1 MDRDEVVKLCN
12 ETITARFNALGIY
25 DGDPEHMEKTRA
37 NFRLVEEIRVTREAN
52 KGSFR
57 RILLQLFSG
66 SGQILW
72 VTLLAA
78 LTWLLPVIVK
88 AILKALQ

>member
-1 MDRDEVVKLCN
+1 MDRDEIIKIAHDVV
-12 ETITARFNALGIY
+12 TARFQAIGIY

-37 NFRLVEEIRVTREAN
+37 NFRLLEEIRTTREAN

-57 RILLQLFSG
+57 RVLLAMFSG

-78 LTWLLPVIVK
+78 LTWVLPLIVK
-88 AILKALQ
+88 AILKAIQ